1 MSDDV
6 PAPRTIYMR
15 AVVDTDAL
23 PCRDHAAVER
33 LAPTRVA
40 SDSGALVLTS
50 TAAMTAAPG
59 AATVSAAIG
68 DTLRFYAI
76 TGSNNFED
84 AVLIDAIRRTGTDH
98 SISGF
103 APVCLQRS
111 AVEPQTGMDPTSI
124 IGTAE
129 QDFWFW
135 QGTVADQG
143 IQDCSLVLSL
153 YRRDESGQP
162 RFAGIYRWD
171 LQLTVS
177 DTSNPQESEEQ
188 TS

>member
-23 PCRDHAAVER
+23 PAHGHAAAGE
-33 LAPTRVA
+33 LAPTKVVA
-40 SDSGALVLTS
+40 DSAALVLTS
-50 TAAMTAAPG
+50 AAQL
-59 AATVSAAIG
+59 ATTSGSANVAAAIG

-84 AVLIDAIRRTGTDH
+84 AVLIDGIRCTGTDH

-111 AVEPQTGMDPTSI
+111 GVVPDAPADSTSFV
-124 IGTAE
+124 GTAE

-135 QGTVADQG
+135 QGTVADYG
-143 IQDCSLVLSL
+143 NQDCSLVLSL

-162 RFAGIYRWD
+162 RFAGFYRWD

-177 DTSNPQESEEQ
+177 DTSNPQEPEEQ